1 MGVMEIGNWKS
12 VAGMADTYRAARDL
26 GLETNIAELEA
37 FGFTI
42 IPPEKNGAPKDFAAR
57 MYQKL
62 TDIARSEDELA
73 VDLNRHSDAEKPAY
87 GRQIFHL
94 LERDP
99 VFIDGVMNPVVLT
112 MARYLTGQSC
122 RLFSMAAFWKDGPAR
137 STPMH
142 CDCVGV
148 PSPLPVYSTMCNVS
162 WILTPYKEETGT
174 LGMVPGSHRLCRHP
188 VESEQPKFM
197 GGQMDDEL
205 VAPIRAEP
213 GSLAV
218 FMGNTWHCTY
228 PKTTDGVRAHIVT
241 AFGRN
246 FVAAAEDFSDMP
258 KSVIDYGGPELAR
271 LLGRSNW
278 QGYGRAGP
286 KLENIGLVRAAYQTQ
301 YG

>member
-1 MGVMEIGNWKS
+1 MFEKILK
-12 VAGMADTYRAARDL
+12 
-26 GLETNIAELEA
+26 IAS
-37 FGFTI
+37 T
-42 IPPEKNGAPKDFAAR
+42 
-57 MYQKL
+57 
-62 TDIARSEDELA
+62 EDELA
-73 VDLNRHSDAEKPAY
+73 VELNKHSDAEKPAY

-99 VFIDGVMNPVVLT
+99 IFIDAMMNPVVQT
-112 MARYLTGQSC
+112 MAHYLTGQSC
-122 RLFSMAAFWKDGPAR
+122 RLFSMAAFYKDGPAR

-162 WILTPYKEETGT
+162 WILTPYREETGT

-188 VESEQPKFM
+188 TQFEQPQFM
-197 GGQMDDEL
+197 GGQMDNDL

-228 PKTTDGVRAHIVT
+228 PKTTEGVRSHIVT

-258 KSVIDYGGPELAR
+258 DSVLAHGGPELAR
-271 LLGRSNW
+271 LLGRRNW

-286 KLENIGLVRAAYQTQ
+286 KLEDIGLVRAAYQTQ